1 MIEIIRAPKV
11 NKRPRVLP
19 CSQAKTNGANRA
31 RAATSKSPN
40 AAKLN
45 GSAVEQAT
53 DVNGGKAGPDKA
65 LHDALDQ
72 ANHRADAAEQSLRQL
87 QQEIEQQFADAKE
100 RGFDEGFRAGGEQ
113 STKENEK
120 CIAARLGSLDDL
132 CADMRAEFDA
142 SLNDAVQDTVVEV
155 VIAAAGKFLGDALTD
170 RDSVVAVV
178 EQMTRNVESSH
189 TIRVRVSPADFDFL
203 DTHDGRVSEGTRP
216 IPGCF
221 GEYRVTRKD
230 WPHPALFR
238 TRRRGRRAGLFPG
251 RMLRNV
257 LAAGLRSRTR
267 GGRWH

>member
-203 DTHDGRVSEGTRP
+203 DTHDWAPTKRNGGPPLVFISDERIELGGCIVETSHGELDGRLETQLRRLKEVLMETRAKQLHGESE
-216 IPGCF
+216 
-221 GEYRVTRKD
+221 
-230 WPHPALFR
+230 
-238 TRRRGRRAGLFPG
+238 
-251 RMLRNV
+251 
-257 LAAGLRSRTR
+257 
-267 GGRWH
+267 